1 MSGTHG
7 QAADRRTEHL
17 FQLDLA
23 ESLNEAYA
31 WVTRIQVA
39 QFVGILSRMREE
51 HREAMAMR
59 ALHAFALRRPV
70 HELVRL
76 ADHFDGRDA
85 VMLMATAALSRPVG
99 EAAELA
105 LMQYEAESG
114 GERAPITASI
124 VHDVACQR
132 TAFDVAVFVRVLE
145 QREPTLAKRTVQV
158 FASPGSGRTNLDKA
172 LLHTAL
178 RDEGCHREADRLLG
192 LTLRAI
198 ADSPPGTAGPGG
210 PGGAGEEGEEM
221 ADLAGAFQHLS
232 PAGRILER
240 WVEERLN
247 ASDATEVERTRELV
261 ARLIARRGAGH
272 DALAEHIG
280 RTAQPRH
287 VVKLCALLARGDTAS
302 PAKCALVRRYAAG
315 HKNVQ
320 ELAVLVAFWHKE
332 PALTRTTRD
341 LLTDIVARDADR
353 GTAGPDTAVQGA
365 APRPLEQLEQL
376 DDWLRE
382 ADADPECSRLL
393 RHAAAVWVEGRSGA
407 DLVRLLGRVER
418 SRDRSRAAHTVGRRL
433 AMAVMRPE
441 EDQDQDREHDHDRD
455 QDREHHHDR
464 DQDRDQDLD
473 RDGDRYRELDRDE
486 GRDQGPDE
494 GQAHYRD
501 EGQAHYRDEG
511 REHGPDEDPDDV
523 QDRARKRFVDCL
535 RALYEAKHIGAVRAA
550 CRELSD
556 PPRGVPVDAALVA
569 DVASR
574 LHRAGLHKVAWTLL
588 ERFLENEQLVTPADV
603 VEVVGGVLALP
614 LPDAELLLR
623 ATVGRW
629 SDGGHRDDAV
639 AALRVAGRC
648 EAADWVIKSLR

>member
-7 QAADRRTEHL
+7 RAAGRRTEHL

-39 QFVGILSRMREE
+39 QFTGILSRMREE

-198 ADSPPGTAGPGG
+198 ADSPPGAAG

-315 HKNVQ
+315 HKSVQ
-320 ELAVLVAFWHKE
+320 ELAVLVTFWHKE
-332 PALTRTTRD
+332 PALTRTTRE
-341 LLTDIVARDADR
+341 LLTDIVAGAHGSGTAVYRSGTDVFGSGAGSEGSRAGVEGARVVVQRSGAGVDGSRAGAERAGAADDGSGMGSDGSR
-353 GTAGPDTAVQGA
+353 AGPDGSGAGPDGSGAV
-365 APRPLEQLEQL
+365 PRTLNELRQL
-376 DDWLRE
+376 DEWLRVE
-382 ADADPECSRLL
+382 DADPQCSQMLG
-393 RHAAAVWVEGRSGA
+393 HAAAVHVEGRSGA
-407 DLVRLLGRVER
+407 DLVTLLGRVAR
-418 SRDRSRAAHTVGRRL
+418 SRDRTRAADTVGRRL
-433 AMAVMRPE
+433 AMAVMRP
-441 EDQDQDREHDHDRD
+441 DADRD
-455 QDREHHHDR
+455 
-464 DQDRDQDLD
+464 
-473 RDGDRYRELDRDE
+473 
-486 GRDQGPDE
+486 
-494 GQAHYRD
+494 
-501 EGQAHYRDEG
+501 
-511 REHGPDEDPDDV
+511 
-523 QDRARKRFVDCL
+523 RFVDCL
-535 RALYEAKHIGAVRAA
+535 RALHDARYSVAVRAA

-556 PPRGVPVDAALVA
+556 PSHALTVDAGLVA
-569 DVASR
+569 DVAGR

-588 ERFLENEQLVTPADV
+588 ERLLENEQLVTPADV

-629 SDGGHRDDAV
+629 SDVGHRDEAV
-639 AALRVAGRC
+639 TALRDAGRR
-648 EAADWVIKSLR
+648 EAAEWVIKSLR

>member
-1 MSGTHG
+1 MNGVDGTEGLNGMSG
-7 QAADRRTEHL
+7 ADGGHRVRTAHRAEVPDGGRQGSDGRADARRTDHL
-17 FQLDLA
+17 FQTDVA
-23 ESLNEAYA
+23 QSLNEVYA
-31 WVTRIQVA
+31 WVTWTPVERFVA
-39 QFVGILSRMREE
+39 ILGTMRDER
-51 HREAMAMR
+51 REATAMR
-59 ALHAFALRRPV
+59 ALHAFALHRPV
-70 HELVRL
+70 GELVEL
-76 ADHFDGRDA
+76 AGHFDRRDA

-99 EAAELA
+99 EAAQLA
-105 LMQYEAESG
+105 LMQHRAESHSS
-114 GERAPITASI
+114 ERGPITATI

-132 TAFDVAVFVRVLE
+132 TAFDVAVFVRVLKR
-145 QREPTLAKRTVQV
+145 QQPVLAERTVKV
-158 FASPGSGRTNLDKA
+158 FASPASGRTNLDKA

-178 RDEGCHREADRLLG
+178 RDEGCGDEADRLLG
-192 LTLRAI
+192 LTLEAI
-198 ADSPPGTAGPGG
+198 ADSPPG
-210 PGGAGEEGEEM
+210 GAGEGDEGEEM

-232 PAGRILER
+232 PAGRVLER

-247 ASDATEVERTRELV
+247 AADATKVERTRILA

-280 RTAQPRH
+280 RTARPRH
-287 VVKLCALLARGDTAS
+287 VVKLCALLAKAEAS
-302 PAKCALVRRYAAG
+302 PGKCTLVRQYAATF
-315 HKNVQ
+315 KNVQ
-320 ELAVLVAFWHKE
+320 DLAVLVAHWHKE

-341 LLTDIVARDADR
+341 LLTDIVACDVDD
-353 GTAGPDTAVQGA
+353 GTADPDTAAHGR

-382 ADADPECSRLL
+382 ADADPSCSRLL
-393 RHAAAVWVEGRSGA
+393 RHAAAVHVEGRTGA

-441 EDQDQDREHDHDRD
+441 E
-455 QDREHHHDR
+455 
-464 DQDRDQDLD
+464 
-473 RDGDRYRELDRDE
+473 
-486 GRDQGPDE
+486 GRG
-494 GQAHYRD
+494 H
-501 EGQAHYRDEG
+501 
-511 REHGPDEDPDDV
+511 DPDR
-523 QDRARKRFVDCL
+523 QWFVGCL
-535 RALYEAKHIGAVRAA
+535 GALYEARHLDAVRAA

-556 PPRGVPVDAALVA
+556 PFDRVPVDAALVA
-569 DVASR
+569 DVAGR

-588 ERFLENEQLVTPADV
+588 ERFLENEQLVSPADV

-639 AALRVAGRC
+639 AALRMAGRY

>member
-7 QAADRRTEHL
+7 QAAGRRTEHL

-198 ADSPPGTAGPGG
+198 ADSPPGAA
-210 PGGAGEEGEEM
+210 GAGEEGEEM

-232 PAGRILER
+232 PAGRVLER

-287 VVKLCALLARGDTAS
+287 IVKLCALLARGDTAS

-320 ELAVLVAFWHKE
+320 ELAVLVTFWHKE
-332 PALTRTTRD
+332 PALTRTTRE
-341 LLTDIVARDADR
+341 LLTDIVA
-353 GTAGPDTAVQGA
+353 GPDGSGAV
-365 APRPLEQLEQL
+365 PRTLNELRQL
-376 DDWLRE
+376 DEWLRVE
-382 ADADPECSRLL
+382 DADPQCSQMLG
-393 RHAAAVWVEGRSGA
+393 HAAAVHVEGRSGA
-407 DLVRLLGRVER
+407 DLVTLLGRVVR
-418 SRDRSRAAHTVGRRL
+418 SRDRTRAADTVGRRL
-433 AMAVMRPE
+433 AMAVMRP
-441 EDQDQDREHDHDRD
+441 DADRD
-455 QDREHHHDR
+455 
-464 DQDRDQDLD
+464 
-473 RDGDRYRELDRDE
+473 
-486 GRDQGPDE
+486 
-494 GQAHYRD
+494 
-501 EGQAHYRDEG
+501 
-511 REHGPDEDPDDV
+511 
-523 QDRARKRFVDCL
+523 RFVECL
-535 RALYEAKHIGAVRAA
+535 RALHDARYTVAVRAA

-556 PPRGVPVDAALVA
+556 PSHALTVDAALVA
-569 DVASR
+569 DVAGR
-574 LHRAGLHKVAWTLL
+574 LHRAGLRKVAWTLL
-588 ERFLENEQLVTPADV
+588 ERLLENEQLVTPADV

-629 SDGGHRDDAV
+629 SDVGHRDDAV
-639 AALRVAGRC
+639 TALRDAGRR
-648 EAADWVIKSLR
+648 EAAEWVIKSLR

>member
-7 QAADRRTEHL
+7 QTAGRRTEHL

-198 ADSPPGTAGPGG
+198 ADSPPGAAG

-232 PAGRILER
+232 PAGRVLER

-287 VVKLCALLARGDTAS
+287 IVKLCALLARGDTAS

-320 ELAVLVAFWHKE
+320 ELAVLVTFWHKE
-332 PALTRTTRD
+332 PALTRTTRE
-341 LLTDIVARDADR
+341 LLTDIVA
-353 GTAGPDTAVQGA
+353 GPDGSGAV
-365 APRPLEQLEQL
+365 PRTLNELRQL
-376 DDWLRE
+376 DEWLRVE
-382 ADADPECSRLL
+382 DADPQCSQMLG
-393 RHAAAVWVEGRSGA
+393 HAAAVHVEGRSGA
-407 DLVRLLGRVER
+407 DLVTLLGRVVR
-418 SRDRSRAAHTVGRRL
+418 SRDRTRAADTVGRRL
-433 AMAVMRPE
+433 AMAVMRP
-441 EDQDQDREHDHDRD
+441 DADRD
-455 QDREHHHDR
+455 
-464 DQDRDQDLD
+464 
-473 RDGDRYRELDRDE
+473 
-486 GRDQGPDE
+486 
-494 GQAHYRD
+494 
-501 EGQAHYRDEG
+501 
-511 REHGPDEDPDDV
+511 
-523 QDRARKRFVDCL
+523 RFVECL
-535 RALYEAKHIGAVRAA
+535 RALHDARYTVAVRAA

-556 PPRGVPVDAALVA
+556 PSHALTVDAALVA
-569 DVASR
+569 DVAGR
-574 LHRAGLHKVAWTLL
+574 LHRAGLRKVAWTLL
-588 ERFLENEQLVTPADV
+588 ERLLENEQLVTPADV

-629 SDGGHRDDAV
+629 SDVGHRDDAV
-639 AALRVAGRC
+639 TALRDAGRR
-648 EAADWVIKSLR
+648 EAAEWVIKSLR

>member
-1 MSGTHG
+1 MSGAHG
-7 QAADRRTEHL
+7 QAAGRRTEHL

-198 ADSPPGTAGPGG
+198 ADSPPGAAG

-302 PAKCALVRRYAAG
+302 PAKCALVRQYAAA

-320 ELAVLVAFWHKE
+320 ELAVLVTFWHKE
-332 PALTRTTRD
+332 PALTRTTRE
-341 LLTDIVARDADR
+341 LLTDIVAGAGAGVHGS
-353 GTAGPDTAVQGA
+353 GTDVYGSGAGSEGSRAGAEGSGAGAEGPRVVVQRSGAGVDGSRAGAERVGAVGDGSGMGSDGSRAGPDGSGAGPHGSGAV
-365 APRPLEQLEQL
+365 PRTLNELRQL
-376 DDWLRE
+376 DEWLRVE
-382 ADADPECSRLL
+382 DADPQCSQMLG
-393 RHAAAVWVEGRSGA
+393 HAAAVHVEGRSGA
-407 DLVRLLGRVER
+407 DLVTLLGRVAR
-418 SRDRSRAAHTVGRRL
+418 SRDRTRAADTVGRRL
-433 AMAVMRPE
+433 AMAVMRP
-441 EDQDQDREHDHDRD
+441 DADRD
-455 QDREHHHDR
+455 
-464 DQDRDQDLD
+464 
-473 RDGDRYRELDRDE
+473 
-486 GRDQGPDE
+486 
-494 GQAHYRD
+494 
-501 EGQAHYRDEG
+501 
-511 REHGPDEDPDDV
+511 
-523 QDRARKRFVDCL
+523 RFVDCL
-535 RALYEAKHIGAVRAA
+535 RALHDARYSVAVRAA

-556 PPRGVPVDAALVA
+556 PSHALTVDAGLVA
-569 DVASR
+569 DVAGR

-588 ERFLENEQLVTPADV
+588 ERLLENEQLVTPADV

-629 SDGGHRDDAV
+629 SDVGHRDDAV
-639 AALRVAGRC
+639 TALRDAGRR
-648 EAADWVIKSLR
+648 EAAEWVIKSLR

>member
-1 MSGTHG
+1 MSGAHG
-7 QAADRRTEHL
+7 QAVGRRTEHL

-39 QFVGILSRMREE
+39 QFTGILSRMREE

-198 ADSPPGTAGPGG
+198 ADSPPGAAGPT
-210 PGGAGEEGEEM
+210 GAGEEGEEM
-221 ADLAGAFQHLS
+221 ADLAGAFQHLG
-232 PAGRILER
+232 PAGRVLER

-247 ASDATEVERTRELV
+247 GSDATEVQRTWELV

-287 VVKLCALLARGDTAS
+287 VVKLCALLARGDSAS
-302 PAKCALVRRYAAG
+302 PVKCALVRRYAAG
-315 HKNVQ
+315 RTSVQ
-320 ELAVLVAFWHKE
+320 DLAVLVTFWHKE
-332 PALTRTTRD
+332 PALTRTTRE
-341 LLTDIVARDADR
+341 LLTDIVAGAGAAAYGSGADVHDSRVAAEGSRVGAEGARVGAQRAGAGIDGSGAGAER
-353 GTAGPDTAVQGA
+353 GRAAADGAGRGPDGS
-365 APRPLEQLEQL
+365 APRSDGSGAVADGSGAVPRTLNELLQL
-376 DDWLRE
+376 DEWLRVE
-382 ADADPECSRLL
+382 DADPQCSQMLS
-393 RHAAAVWVEGRSGA
+393 HAAAVHVEGRSGA
-407 DLVRLLGRVER
+407 DLVTLLDRVVR
-418 SRDRSRAAHTVGRRL
+418 SRDRTRAADTVGRRL
-433 AMAVMRPE
+433 AMAVMRP
-441 EDQDQDREHDHDRD
+441 DADR
-455 QDREHHHDR
+455 
-464 DQDRDQDLD
+464 
-473 RDGDRYRELDRDE
+473 G
-486 GRDQGPDE
+486 
-494 GQAHYRD
+494 
-501 EGQAHYRDEG
+501 
-511 REHGPDEDPDDV
+511 
-523 QDRARKRFVDCL
+523 RFVDCL
-535 RALYEAKHIGAVRAA
+535 RALHDARYSVAVRAA

-556 PPRGVPVDAALVA
+556 PSDALTVDAALVA
-569 DVASR
+569 DVAGR
-574 LHRAGLHKVAWTLL
+574 LHRAGLHKIAWTLL
-588 ERFLENEQLVTPADV
+588 ERLLENEQLVTPDDV

-629 SDGGHRDDAV
+629 SDVGHRDDAV
-639 AALRVAGRC
+639 TALRDAGRR
-648 EAADWVIKSLR
+648 EAAEWVIKSLR

>member
-1 MSGTHG
+1 MSGIHG
-7 QAADRRTEHL
+7 QAAGRRTEHL

-198 ADSPPGTAGPGG
+198 ADSPPGAAG

-232 PAGRILER
+232 PAGRVLER

-287 VVKLCALLARGDTAS
+287 IVKLCALLARGDTAS

-320 ELAVLVAFWHKE
+320 ELAVLVTFWHKE
-332 PALTRTTRD
+332 PALTRTTRE
-341 LLTDIVARDADR
+341 LLTDIVA
-353 GTAGPDTAVQGA
+353 GPDGSGAV
-365 APRPLEQLEQL
+365 PRTLNELRQL
-376 DDWLRE
+376 DEWLRVE
-382 ADADPECSRLL
+382 DADPQCSQMLG
-393 RHAAAVWVEGRSGA
+393 HAAAVHVEGRSGA
-407 DLVRLLGRVER
+407 DLVTLLGRVVR
-418 SRDRSRAAHTVGRRL
+418 SRDRTRAADTVGRRL
-433 AMAVMRPE
+433 AMAVMRP
-441 EDQDQDREHDHDRD
+441 DADRD
-455 QDREHHHDR
+455 
-464 DQDRDQDLD
+464 
-473 RDGDRYRELDRDE
+473 
-486 GRDQGPDE
+486 
-494 GQAHYRD
+494 
-501 EGQAHYRDEG
+501 
-511 REHGPDEDPDDV
+511 
-523 QDRARKRFVDCL
+523 RFVECL
-535 RALYEAKHIGAVRAA
+535 RALHDARYTVAVRAA

-556 PPRGVPVDAALVA
+556 PSHALTVDAALVA
-569 DVASR
+569 DVAGR
-574 LHRAGLHKVAWTLL
+574 LHRAGLRKVAWTLL
-588 ERFLENEQLVTPADV
+588 ERLLENEQLVTPADV

-629 SDGGHRDDAV
+629 SDVGHRDDAV
-639 AALRVAGRC
+639 TALRDAGRR
-648 EAADWVIKSLR
+648 EAAEWVIKSLR

>member
-1 MSGTHG
+1 MSGAQGRGTG
-7 QAADRRTEHL
+7 RRTEHL

-70 HELVRL
+70 DELVRL

-145 QREPTLAKRTVQV
+145 RPRPILAQRTVQV

-198 ADSPPGTAGPGG
+198 ADSPPGAAGPDGAAEA
-210 PGGAGEEGEEM
+210 GGAGGAAEEDEEM

-232 PAGRILER
+232 PVGRVLER
-240 WVEERLN
+240 WVDERLN
-247 ASDATEVERTRELV
+247 GSDATEVQRTRELV

-287 VVKLCALLARGDTAS
+287 VVKLCALLARGDSAS
-302 PAKCALVRRYAAG
+302 PAKCALVRRYAAART
-315 HKNVQ
+315 NVQ
-320 ELAVLVAFWHKE
+320 ELAVMVTFWHKE
-332 PALTRTTRD
+332 PALTRTTRE
-341 LLTDIVARDADR
+341 LLADIVAGAESLA
-353 GTAGPDTAVQGA
+353 AGPHDGA
-365 APRPLEQLEQL
+365 AGPHDGAAGPHDGASCPHDGALGRDNSPAGTDDSAARAGVSAAGAGGPAAGAEGSGVVVPRTVEELTRL
-376 DDWLRE
+376 DEWLSVE
-382 ADADPECSRLL
+382 DADPQCSRML
-393 RHAAAVWVEGRSGA
+393 RQVAAVHEEGRSGA
-407 DLVRLLGRVER
+407 DLVTLLGRIVR
-418 SRDRSRAAHTVGRRL
+418 SGDRTRAADTLGRRL
-433 AMAVMRPE
+433 ATAVMRP
-441 EDQDQDREHDHDRD
+441 DADRD
-455 QDREHHHDR
+455 
-464 DQDRDQDLD
+464 
-473 RDGDRYRELDRDE
+473 
-486 GRDQGPDE
+486 
-494 GQAHYRD
+494 
-501 EGQAHYRDEG
+501 
-511 REHGPDEDPDDV
+511 
-523 QDRARKRFVDCL
+523 RFVDCL
-535 RALYEAKHIGAVRAA
+535 RALHVARYPVAVRAA

-556 PPRGVPVDAALVA
+556 PTHALTVDAALVA
-569 DVASR
+569 DIAGR

-588 ERFLENEQLVTPADV
+588 ERLLENEQLVTPADV

-629 SDGGHRDDAV
+629 SDVGHRDDAV
-639 AALRVAGRC
+639 TALRDAGRR
-648 EAADWVIKSLR
+648 EAAEWVIKSLR

>member
-1 MSGTHG
+1 MSAIDGSDGINGRDGISGVNGSSG
-7 QAADRRTEHL
+7 QGGVGGVDGVGGSGVVRRTEHL

-31 WVTRIQVA
+31 WVTRIQVR
-39 QFVGILSRMREE
+39 QFVGILRRMREE

-70 HELVRL
+70 DELVRL
-76 ADHFDGRDA
+76 ADHFEGRDA

-105 LMQYEAESG
+105 LMQYEAESLSA
-114 GERAPITASI
+114 RAPITASI

-145 QREPTLAKRTVQV
+145 GRQPVLAKRTVQV
-158 FASPGSGRTNLDKA
+158 FAGAGSGRTNLDKA

-178 RDEGCHREADRLLG
+178 RDEGCHRQADRLLG
-192 LTLRAI
+192 LSLRAI
-198 ADSPPGTAGPGG
+198 ADSPAGAA
-210 PGGAGEEGEEM
+210 GADDEGEEM

-232 PAGRILER
+232 PAGRVLER

-287 VVKLCALLARGDTAS
+287 VVKLCALLAKGDAAS
-302 PAKCALVRRYAAG
+302 PAKCALVRQYAAG

-332 PALTRTTRD
+332 PVLTRTTRE
-341 LLTDIVARDADR
+341 LLSDIVAGGD
-353 GTAGPDTAVQGA
+353 GSGA
-365 APRPLEQLEQL
+365 EPRPLNELRQL
-376 DDWLRE
+376 DEWLRVE
-382 ADADPECSRLL
+382 DADPECSRMLCY
-393 RHAAAVWVEGRSGA
+393 AAAIQVEGRSGA
-407 DLVRLLGRVER
+407 DLVTLLSRVER
-418 SRDRSRAAHTVGRRL
+418 SRDRTRAAHTVGRRL
-433 AMAVMRPE
+433 AMAVMRP
-441 EDQDQDREHDHDRD
+441 DADRD
-455 QDREHHHDR
+455 
-464 DQDRDQDLD
+464 
-473 RDGDRYRELDRDE
+473 
-486 GRDQGPDE
+486 
-494 GQAHYRD
+494 
-501 EGQAHYRDEG
+501 
-511 REHGPDEDPDDV
+511 
-523 QDRARKRFVDCL
+523 RFVDCL
-535 RALYEAKHIGAVRAA
+535 SALHDARHFVAVRAA

-556 PPRGVPVDAALVA
+556 PSHALTVDAALVA
-569 DVASR
+569 DVAGR

-629 SDGGHRDDAV
+629 SDVGHRDDAV
-639 AALRVAGRC
+639 TALRVAGRC